1 MTLVYD
7 YDIPAGL
14 LDIVTELGVVLEGVN
29 RNDGLVVVVKRVLVS
44 RDLST
49 DLVHAI
55 AVQTDEGN
63 RKAVPHLFLELCK
76 D

>member
-14 LDIVTELGVVLEGVN
+14 LDIVTELGVVLEGVY

-49 DLVHAI
+49 DLVHTI

-63 RKAVPHLFLELCK
+63 REAVPHLFLELCK

>member
-14 LDIVTELGVVLEGVN
+14 LDIVTELGVVLEGVY
-29 RNDGLVVVVKRVLVS
+29 RNDGLVVVVERVLVS
-44 RDLST
+44 RNLRT

-55 AVQTDEGN
+55 AVQTDKGN
-63 RKAVPHLFLELCK
+63 REAVPHLFLELCK